1 MGFWLALL
9 GYLTLGFMV
18 VWLFTVSLVAA
29 YTSGNLFLA
38 MTTLLLLG
46 LLIYGLLLE
55 GIRLRTRF
63 QGRLPRRSLTG
74 TDGRGFH
81 AVVAGTLAAFA
92 LSEGLGLG
100 PVVGSALT
108 GLAAAL
114 LLPKWEVPVYLGSFA
129 GMASAAV
136 FESPH
141 QLVLAGVL
149 SGLLFVAGKDVFQG
163 FGGKLGTT
171 AFFGTL
177 SASYLLVRPLD
188 RGLPLGSE
196 TAFFLLFY
204 AVLGAVTTYVLQHR
218 FQRTATFASALL
230 GLFAGLLLPLV
241 HPGMG
246 TRYAV
251 AFFLTTFNGM
261 SSRERIPNEF
271 AVALSGL
278 FAGVILFYSFPYF
291 QGSGGKLGT
300 TAFGSTLAVHAVL
313 HLYGKLRQVLE
324 RRSALRTLPGAKPQH
339 GE

>member
-1 MGFWLALL
+1 MGFWLALS

-18 VWLFTVSLVAA
+18 VRLFTVSFVAA
-29 YTSGNLFLA
+29 YTSGNLVLA
-38 MTTLLLLG
+38 LMTLLLLW
-46 LLIYGLLLE
+46 LLVYGLVLE
-55 GIRLRTRF
+55 GLRLRVRF
-63 QGRLPRRSLTG
+63 QGRLPKRPLTG
-74 TDGRGFH
+74 TDAKGFF
-81 AVVAGTLAAFA
+81 AVVAGTLSAFA

-108 GLAAAL
+108 GLLAAL
-114 LLPKWEVPVYLGSFA
+114 LLPKWAVPVYLGSFA

-136 FESPH
+136 FEAPH
-141 QLVLAGVL
+141 QLVVAGVL
-149 SGLLFVAGKDVFQG
+149 SGLLFVAARDVFQG

-188 RGLPLGSE
+188 LGLPLGSE

-218 FQRTATFASALL
+218 LGRTATFASAIL
-230 GLFAGLLLPLV
+230 GLGAGILLPLV
-241 HPGMG
+241 HPAGMG
-246 TRYAV
+246 ARYAV

-261 SSRERIPNEF
+261 SSRERIPTVA

-278 FAGVILFYSFPYF
+278 FAGVILFYSFPHF

-300 TAFGSTLAVHAVL
+300 TAFGSTLAVHALL
-313 HLYGKLRQVLE
+313 HLHGKLRQVLE
-324 RRSALRTLPGAKPQH
+324 RRSTLRALPGEKP
-339 GE
+339 